1 MKIHTT
7 HLSKF
12 FERIQIKHLSTQLF
26 QLVMKMKLNDTIDIE
41 LTPNRGDCLSLL
53 GISRELNVFY
63 KGNYD
68 LPIYENEI
76 ELLILILKIC

>member
-12 FERIQIKHLSTQLF
+12 FEQDLDKNILSTQLF
-26 QLVMKMKLNDTIDIE
+26 QLGHENEVKNDTIDIE

-68 LPIYENEI
+68 LPIYEYSS
-76 ELLILILKIC
+76 